1 LKEKHPLK
9 IYLTLLPIVCGV
21 VLATVTE
28 LSFNFGGMLSAIFS
42 TMFMSLQTIFS
53 KKVLEDTGIHEF
65 RLLLVMTQLTL
76 LSLVPAWIFL
86 DASKF
91 FEVIWNAEG
100 FIEWNVLFMIASSGF
115 LNFSQNVVAFSML
128 STVSSL
134 SYSVANSM
142 KRIVVIGVS
151 LVMLHNPVT
160 PMNVIGMSMAVAGV
174 LVYNKVKSD
183 ISRLKHELPIYS
195 SDVDGSVPNGKLLG
209 L

>member
-1 LKEKHPLK
+1 
-9 IYLTLLPIVCGV
+9 
-21 VLATVTE
+21 
-28 LSFNFGGMLSAIFS
+28 
-42 TMFMSLQTIFS
+42 
-53 KKVLEDTGIHEF
+53 
-65 RLLLVMTQLTL
+65 MTQLTL

>member
-1 LKEKHPLK
+1 
-9 IYLTLLPIVCGV
+9 
-21 VLATVTE
+21 
-28 LSFNFGGMLSAIFS
+28 
-42 TMFMSLQTIFS
+42 
-53 KKVLEDTGIHEF
+53 
-65 RLLLVMTQLTL
+65 
-76 LSLVPAWIFL
+76 
-86 DASKF
+86 
-91 FEVIWNAEG
+91 
-100 FIEWNVLFMIASSGF
+100 MIASSGF